1 MRYHY
6 AEFDVIPDFA
16 RQNTSCDLE
25 EITLPDKLILTFQ
38 TKWLKTPATL
48 HENVKVI
55 KCEVVLRFAGIYCC

>member
-6 AEFDVIPDFA
+6 AEFDMIPDFA

-25 EITLPDKLILTFQ
+25 EITLPDKPILTFQ
-38 TKWLKTPATL
+38 TKWLKIPATL

-55 KCEVVLRFAGIYCC
+55 K